1 MFQIMR
7 RKKYGQYSTGFL
19 IGNNEKQKALYI
31 GRRILELLKQV
42 KDFEPGYKLDMRTLR
57 FIVSDRPVKDPD
69 GVEGRSILVGYKV
82 TSYEKELAV
91 RSKWRKMGRETAAKA
106 ETGPGAGKAAGTGKA
121 GEAKTAR
128 MEASANPGTE
138 KT

>member
-31 GRRILELLKQV
+31 GRRILELMKQV
-42 KDFEPGYKLDMRTLR
+42 RDFESDYKLDMKSLR

-82 TSYEKELAV
+82 SSYEKELAV
-91 RSKWRKMGRETAAKA
+91 RSKWRKMGREA
-106 ETGPGAGKAAGTGKA
+106 A

-128 MEASANPGTE
+128 REASANPGTE

>member
-91 RSKWRKMGRETAAKA
+91 RSKWRKMGREA
-106 ETGPGAGKAAGTGKA
+106 A

-128 MEASANPGTE
+128 REAGANPGTE